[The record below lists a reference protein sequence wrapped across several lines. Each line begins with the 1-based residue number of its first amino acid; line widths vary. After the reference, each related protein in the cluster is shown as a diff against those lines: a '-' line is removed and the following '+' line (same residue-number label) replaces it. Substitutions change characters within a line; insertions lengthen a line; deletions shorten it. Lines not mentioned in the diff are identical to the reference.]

1 MKCGRAKKERS
12 GFVKLAR
19 RGKWLDWLCPHR
31 VPFLGLRA
39 GSNPGRTGE
48 APVQGTFTAE
58 NAGLF
63 VNLASNDGSSL
74 KISKPQMQFTGRLWN
89 TVQWLVE
96 EKGRTGDAPDQRV
109 FVMGP
114 YGTLP
119 WTVSSHRAVML
130 IGAGVGFPSTG
141 AMLRQALE
149 DNLDLPESEQKRVC
163 FMWSASKVDQLLL
176 CFPSL
181 LVDLTKYV
189 HAKGLANLKKW
200 LHVKIFISSFEAG
213 DVLSVNPDKALFL
226 KDAEMS
232 KPLQEVRTWLLGTD
246 VAKDGEA
253 CDLID
258 ADGTYIAQGS
268 LGSNF
273 STILQKS
280 LFTRET
286 VARGESMGICFC
298 GPPDLSS
305 WIRSDVANTTL
316 PVLVEF
322 QAEVAG

>member
-1 MKCGRAKKERS
+1 
-12 GFVKLAR
+12 
-19 RGKWLDWLCPHR
+19 
-31 VPFLGLRA
+31 
-39 GSNPGRTGE
+39 
-48 APVQGTFTAE
+48 
-58 NAGLF
+58 
-63 VNLASNDGSSL
+63 
-74 KISKPQMQFTGRLWN
+74 
-89 TVQWLVE
+89 
-96 EKGRTGDAPDQRV
+96 
-109 FVMGP
+109 
-114 YGTLP
+114 
-119 WTVSSHRAVML
+119 ML

-232 KPLQEVRTWLLGTD
+232 KPLQEVRTWLPGTD
-246 VAKDGEA
+246 VAKHGEA